1 MSILAS
7 SLAFSPSRRVL
18 SVRSLRLKFS
28 ALVVTLLFVASISL
42 AWMATQHE
50 RAALEAGVRNHG
62 SALATNLAGDAK
74 ILWLEDDSLGTGALI
89 EANIRQAAAEE
100 GLVGARL
107 IRFEV
112 SELGKRTE
120 TIVASLHPQEQG
132 RVGSFSLGSM
142 QDPSRTVTER
152 RGSHLVVAAPV
163 LYSGVQLGEAQIDLD
178 LGVLV
183 EPVVKKSQRQLAA
196 LAGAVILLG
205 ILGGIGFVALL
216 VSPIRRLHAGVE
228 RLADG
233 DLATRIPPT
242 SRDEVGELTR
252 AFNKM
257 AESLLQ
263 KERIQRAFGRYA
275 SDYVLNTLLESPGGN
290 ELAGAEREVTIVFAD
305 IRSFTRLSEGMK
317 ARDVVSL
324 LNEIFQLISDRLLG
338 RGGTIDKFIGDSVM
352 AYFGAPMSDPD
363 HAEHAVK
370 AAIDI
375 ERAIAAR
382 NQQLGGGGLRVEIG
396 IGIHTGVVVVG
407 TIGSDRRTDFTAV
420 GDAVN
425 VAHRLEKLAR
435 PGEIL
440 VSEAVQRRVRG
451 AAALR
456 FEGERQLSGRKE
468 PVHVYS
474 VDQSAPPASAAGGG
488 HHAEPT

>member
-1 MSILAS
+1 M
-7 SLAFSPSRRVL
+7 
-18 SVRSLRLKFS
+18 RSLQLKFS
-28 ALVVTLLFVASISL
+28 ALVVTLLFVASVGL
-42 AWMATQHE
+42 AWMATRHE
-50 RAALEAGVRNHG
+50 RTALETGVRTHG
-62 SALATNLAGDAK
+62 SALAANLAGDAK
-74 ILWLEDDSLGTGALI
+74 IPLLAEDQLAMEALV
-89 EANIRQAAAEE
+89 QQSGEE
-100 GLVGARL
+100 QGLVAARL
-107 IRFEV
+107 IRQER
-112 SELGKRTE
+112 SDSGK
-120 TIVASLHPQEQG
+120 IVASLDPAEQNG
-132 RVGSFSLGSM
+132 EAGLLARRIGEKPD
-142 QDPSRTVTER
+142 QTVIER
-152 RGSHLVVAAPV
+152 RGKHLVVATPV
-163 LYSGVQLGEAQIDLD
+163 VFSGEWLGEAQIELD
-178 LGVLV
+178 LGILV
-183 EPVVKKSQRQLAA
+183 EPVVKESQRQLAA
-196 LAGAVILLG
+196 LAFAVVLLG

-216 VSPIRRLHAGVE
+216 VAPIRRLHAGVE

-257 AESLLQ
+257 GESLLQ

-275 SDYVLNTLLESPGGN
+275 SDYVLNTLLESPEGT

-324 LNEIFQLISDRLLG
+324 LNEIFQLVSDHLLA
-338 RGGTIDKFIGDSVM
+338 REGTIDKFIGDSVM
-352 AYFGAPMSDPD
+352 AYFGAPVPNPD
-363 HAEHAVK
+363 HAVHAVS

-375 ERAIAAR
+375 ERAVAAR
-382 NQQLGGGGLRVEIG
+382 NQRLGEGGQRVEVG

-407 TIGSDRRTDFTAV
+407 TIGSDLRTDFTAV

-451 AAALR
+451 TVELR

-474 VDQSAPPASAAGGG
+474 VDRSSPPARAAGAGG
-488 HHAEPT
+488 HAEPT

>member
-1 MSILAS
+1 M
-7 SLAFSPSRRVL
+7 
-18 SVRSLRLKFS
+18 
-28 ALVVTLLFVASISL
+28 
-42 AWMATQHE
+42 
-50 RAALEAGVRNHG
+50 
-62 SALATNLAGDAK
+62 
-74 ILWLEDDSLGTGALI
+74 
-89 EANIRQAAAEE
+89 
-100 GLVGARL
+100 
-107 IRFEV
+107 
-112 SELGKRTE
+112 
-120 TIVASLHPQEQG
+120 
-132 RVGSFSLGSM
+132 
-142 QDPSRTVTER
+142 
-152 RGSHLVVAAPV
+152 
-163 LYSGVQLGEAQIDLD
+163 GEAQIELD

-183 EPVVKKSQRQLAA
+183 EPVVAESQRQLAP
-196 LAGAVILLG
+196 LAFAVVLLG
-205 ILGGIGFVALL
+205 IVGGIGFVALL
-216 VSPIRRLHAGVE
+216 VGPIRRLRSGVE

-233 DLATRIPPT
+233 DLATRVPPT

-257 AESLLQ
+257 GESLLQ

-275 SDYVLNTLLESPGGN
+275 SDYVLNTLLESPEGS

-317 ARDVVSL
+317 AHDVVAL
-324 LNEIFQLISDRLLG
+324 LNEIFQLASDRLLA

-352 AYFGAPMSDPD
+352 AYFGAPVPDPD
-363 HAEHAVK
+363 HAVHAVS

-375 ERAIAAR
+375 ERAVAER
-382 NQQLGGGGLRVEIG
+382 NQQLGGDGHRVEVG
-396 IGIHTGVVVVG
+396 IGIHTGIVVVG

-451 AAALR
+451 AVKLR
-456 FEGERQLSGRKE
+456 FEGERQLSGRVE

-474 VDQSAPPASAAGGG
+474 VDPSPPPARAVEAGD
-488 HHAEPT
+488 HAEPT